1 MGAAG
6 VTYEVELWWTT
17 LDLSARSVE
26 ASALTLSSDEAV
38 RATQYRA
45 SSDQARF
52 VVARATLRRL
62 LGRMIGQP
70 PEQVRLE
77 VAPGGK
83 PVVPGSPLRFS
94 TSRSAEVALFA
105 TSWTME
111 VGVDVE
117 AVRAD
122 ADMDAIAAR
131 FFAPEENRA
140 LAVLDPALR
149 VRAAYQCWSC
159 KEAYGKG
166 TGEGLTGALG
176 DLVVWNPEGDPTTLG
191 DWRIHP
197 VDLGGGYAAAVAGR
211 SPARWRPSPPQRL

>member
-1 MGAAG
+1 M
-6 VTYEVELWWTT
+6 TYEVELWWTP

-26 ASALTLSSDEAV
+26 ASARTLSFEEAV
-38 RATQYRA
+38 RATQYRGQG
-45 SSDQARF
+45 DRARF
-52 VVARATLRRL
+52 VVVRATLRRL
-62 LGRMIGQP
+62 LGRMTGQP

-83 PVVPGSPLRFS
+83 PVLPGSSLRFS
-94 TSRSAEVALFA
+94 TSRSAEVALYA

-131 FFAPEENRA
+131 FFTPEENRA
-140 LAVLDPALR
+140 LAAMDPGPRL
-149 VRAAYQCWSC
+149 RAAYQCWSC

-176 DLVVWNPEGDPTTLG
+176 DLVVWNPERDSTTLG

-197 VDLGGGYAAAVAGR
+197 VDLEGEYPAAVAGR
-211 SPARWRPSPPQRL
+211 SLARWRPSPPYRL